1 MSRGRILF
9 VDDETQ
15 LRESAREWL
24 SLSGFSVEAA
34 ADARSA
40 LRLLRDGE
48 FEALVTDIRMP
59 GADGMA
65 LMRAAR
71 DADPSL
77 PVILLT
83 GHGDVAL
90 AVEAMRGGA
99 HDFLEKPYD
108 ADHLGAVIDR
118 AVAARRLDAEVER
131 LRARQGAQAA
141 LEDRLI
147 GNAPAI
153 LELRRRLAQL
163 AEIDVDILIS
173 GETGTGK
180 EVAARAL
187 HDFGKRR
194 TRPFVALNCAA
205 IPESVFESELFGH
218 EKGAFTGAGQR
229 RIGRIEHAD
238 GGTVFLDEVDSM
250 PLALQAKL
258 LRVIQ
263 ERVVEPLGSNRQ
275 MPVDVRFI
283 ASTKLDLKA
292 ESNAGRF
299 RSDLYFRL
307 ATVETDIPPLSARR
321 DDIPLLFR
329 HFAREAAG
337 RHDLPDRIPEAALLA
352 ELAAADWAGNVR
364 ELRAAAERY
373 ALGLPTPGRSGIGD
387 MAANGARL
395 PERVAAYEASLIR
408 AALEEHGG
416 NAQTASEAL
425 GVPRRT
431 LSEKI
436 ARYGLKSTDPE

>member
-24 SLSGFSVEAA
+24 SLSGCSVEAA

-71 DADPSL
+71 DTDPSL

-99 HDFLEKPYD
+99 HDFREKPYD
-108 ADHLGAVIDR
+108 ADHLVAVIDR

-147 GNAPAI
+147 GNASAI
-153 LELRRRLAQL
+153 VELRRRLAQL

-218 EKGAFTGAGQR
+218 EKGAFTGAGER

-373 ALGLPTPGRSGIGD
+373 TLGLPTPGRSGIGD

-436 ARYGLKSTDPE
+436 ARYGLKSTDLE